1 MFWLLATIVT
11 VRSQLVL
18 PVSSPTVDSLLAYL
32 QASGRGGSMT
42 SRDDRKLSAG
52 GRGEGVGGP
61 AWWVVGLVLDVS
73 LVRSVTFVVLAA
85 SVLLCYLGQ
94 WVSVSVQHF
103 SLCNVTLPAS
113 FMSFV
118 SSLLSTPILS
128 RVVFCLLR
136 YVCVS
141 LTAARTWLQ
150 RQRQGLPSLVSLP
163 RKGER
168 CMYVCVT
175 CVQCRIKVGAID
187 AADPAGGAY
196 SAPPGPSWI

>member
-1 MFWLLATIVT
+1 LFWLLATIVT

-73 LVRSVTFVVLAA
+73 LVRSVTFFVLAA

-103 SLCNVTLPAS
+103 SLCIVTLPAS

-118 SSLLSTPILS
+118 SSLLLTPILS

-136 YVCVS
+136 HVCVS

-168 CMYVCVT
+168 CVYVCV
-175 CVQCRIKVGAID
+175 
-187 AADPAGGAY
+187 
-196 SAPPGPSWI
+196 